1 MHNLFSTKGENMED
15 NHQVNVQKNNR
26 KKGSTAILVL
36 SILLG
41 LSVAL
46 GITGAFFTAT
56 RNATGTITLGDP
68 VDINISQGGTNVT
81 TLAFDG
87 VAYPG
92 TTYNAPISITAA
104 ANTSEACL
112 RAKVT
117 LTNTDS
123 AAINVTATTNANWVQ
138 GDDDYYYYNGTIN
151 AGNTVEFIQSITV
164 PTTLTN
170 EDANKTYSVA
180 IVCEAI
186 QKANGAASA
195 TWTTAPTEWK
205 TNYGA

>member
-1 MHNLFSTKGENMED
+1 MED

-68 VDINISQGGTNVT
+68 VDINISQGGINVT

-92 TTYNAPISITAA
+92 TTYSAPISITAA
-104 ANTSEACL
+104 AGTSEACL

>member
-1 MHNLFSTKGENMED
+1 MED

-92 TTYNAPISITAA
+92 TTYSAPISITAA
-104 ANTSEACL
+104 AGTSEACL

>member
-1 MHNLFSTKGENMED
+1 MED

-68 VDINISQGGTNVT
+68 VDISISQGGTNVT
-81 TLAFDG
+81 TLDFDG

-92 TTYNAPISITAA
+92 TTYSAPISITAA

>member
-1 MHNLFSTKGENMED
+1 MED

>member
-1 MHNLFSTKGENMED
+1 MEEN
-15 NHQVNVQKNNR
+15 NARVQKTNR
-26 KKGSTAILVL
+26 KKSSTTIWVL

-46 GITGAFFTAT
+46 GITGAFFAANA
-56 RNATGTITLGDP
+56 NATGTITLGNP
-68 VDINISQGGTNVT
+68 VTIDISQGGTNVT
-81 TLAFDG
+81 TLSFADT
-87 VAYPG
+87 AYPG

-117 LTNTDS
+117 LTNTNS
-123 AAINVTATTNANWVQ
+123 AAVNVTATTNANWVA
-138 GDDDYYYYNGTIN
+138 GEDDYYYYNGTIT
-151 AGNTVEFIQSITV
+151 AGNTVEFVSAITV

-170 EDANKTYSVA
+170 ADATKTYSVA
-180 IVCEAI
+180 IICEAI
-186 QKANGAASA
+186 QKANGAAAS
-195 TWTTAPTEWK
+195 TWTTAPTAWK